1 MKATFDDV
9 TELVAYF
16 HMSHLVK
23 KRNDPIWWLGTCDT
37 FACSSLIIDIDVVK
51 LI

>member
-23 KRNDPIWWLGTCDT
+23 KRNDPIWWLGNTLVT
-37 FACSSLIIDIDVVK
+37 PLHVRHSSLT
-51 LI
+51 LMWSN